1 MIDQVV
7 WIICKTLIRLFL
19 FQQIYYLLFVSSHLD
34 YIPKH
39 STMTSTTSSTA
50 AEYKEQGNK
59 YFQVHRFE
67 EAITS
72 YSKAIIKNPNT
83 PTFFTNRA
91 LCYLHMKQWEKA
103 ADDCRKALELD
114 RKSVK
119 ANFFL
124 GRACAHLQQFD
135 ESIKLLTR

>member
-1 MIDQVV
+1 
-7 WIICKTLIRLFL
+7 
-19 FQQIYYLLFVSSHLD
+19 
-34 YIPKH
+34 
-39 STMTSTTSSTA
+39 
-50 AEYKEQGNK
+50 
-59 YFQVHRFE
+59 
-67 EAITS
+67 
-72 YSKAIIKNPNT
+72 
-83 PTFFTNRA
+83 
-91 LCYLHMKQWEKA
+91 MKQWEKA